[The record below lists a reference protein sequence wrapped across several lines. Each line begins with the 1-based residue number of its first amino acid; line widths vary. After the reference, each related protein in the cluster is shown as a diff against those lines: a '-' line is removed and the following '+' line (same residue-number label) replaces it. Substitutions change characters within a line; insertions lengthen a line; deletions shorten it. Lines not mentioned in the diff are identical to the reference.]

1 MARNIWECKPSGAS
15 QASVPCPAPGHSIG
29 FWLNCVSLDLLHFF
43 SCEGRNI
50 CRSPP
55 LDSSCV
61 LLNKAAVSSDLSP
74 SNPRDPPPSTTSLTP
89 PSRRNPRWVRSDK
102 ESPAVQTVGGNRR
115 GVVGGT
121 HQHIYFIE
129 IKIYAHKQT
138 TEYPER
144 SQGWWFGGGG
154 SAVRDRTFYNS
165 TLDGKSGN
173 STLEA
178 AVLAR
183 ICVQYDR
190 LVLINT
196 FQEGAVPTFGAE
208 G

>member
-1 MARNIWECKPSGAS
+1 MP
-15 QASVPCPAPGHSIG
+15 
-29 FWLNCVSLDLLHFF
+29 
-43 SCEGRNI
+43 
-50 CRSPP
+50 
-55 LDSSCV
+55 
-61 LLNKAAVSSDLSP
+61 LSP
-74 SNPRDPPPSTTSLTP
+74 AGLQLGSAKQGGSLIRPFPLQPRDPPPSITSLTP

-115 GVVGGT
+115 GAVGGT

-129 IKIYAHKQT
+129 IKIYAHQQT

-144 SQGWWFGGGG
+144 SQEWWFGMGGG
-154 SAVRDRTFYNS
+154 GWVSAVRDRTFYNS
-165 TLDGKSGN
+165 TLEGKSGN
-173 STLEA
+173 SRLEA

-196 FQEGAVPTFGAE
+196 FQEGTVPTFGVE